1 MYVCMYVLEE
11 IYHIIIFIIVI
22 LIEIIRFTTSQE
34 SGSRYD
40 YVGSRYDY
48 VMN

>member
-1 MYVCMYVLEE
+1 MYVLEE
-11 IYHIIIFIIVI
+11 IYHIIIFIIVII

-40 YVGSRYDY
+40 YV
-48 VMN
+48 MN